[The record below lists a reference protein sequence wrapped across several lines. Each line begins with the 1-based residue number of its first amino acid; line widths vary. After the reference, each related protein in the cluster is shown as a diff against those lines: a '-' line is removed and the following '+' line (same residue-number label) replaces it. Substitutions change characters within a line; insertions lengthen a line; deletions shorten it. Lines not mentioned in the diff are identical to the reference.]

1 MKVVLTGADGMLGSD
16 IVRVFSES
24 APGVDLTGLTVQRL
38 DITSREA
45 VMATMRELRPDLL
58 IHGAAYTDVDGA
70 EADPEKAYLVNG
82 VGTRNLAMACAEL
95 GCPIMYISTDYV
107 FDGTKTGRYNEW
119 DRTSPVNQYGLSKL
133 MGEQFV
139 SSLTNRYYIVRT
151 SWLCGRSGRNFVGT
165 ISRLLDER
173 ESLDVVDD
181 QRGCPTFASDLAL
194 KLRDLMDK
202 GYGTYHITNSGDC
215 TWYEFAKKI
224 AEFKGSTTK
233 INAVTTDKFP
243 RPAKR
248 PANSVL
254 GNTMLR
260 LEGIEP
266 ARPWEE
272 ALKEYLGV

>member
-1 MKVVLTGADGMLGSD
+1 MKLFLTGLEGMLGHD
-16 IVRVFSES
+16 IVKLFGDAELIC
-24 APGVDLTGLTVQRL
+24 PQLKEL
-38 DITSREA
+38 DITVLDDVMNA
-45 VMATMRELRPDLL
+45 VKSSRPDLI
-58 IHGAAYTDVDGA
+58 IHAAAYTNVDGA
-70 EADPEKAYLVNG
+70 ESEPETAYLVNG
-82 VGTRNLAMACAEL
+82 IGARNMAMAAEESRV
-95 GCPIMYISTDYV
+95 PIMYISTDYV
-107 FDGTKTGRYNEW
+107 FDGTKTGQYDEW

-151 SWLCGRSGRNFVGT
+151 SWLCGKSGRNFAGT

-173 ESLDVVDD
+173 DSIDVVDD
-181 QRGCPTFASDLAL
+181 QRGCPTFAPDLAL
-194 KLRDLMDK
+194 KLRELREK

-215 TWYEFAKKI
+215 SWYEFAKKI
-224 AEFKGSTTK
+224 AEFKGSKTK
-233 INAVTTDKFP
+233 INPVTTDKFP

-248 PANSVL
+248 PTNSVL

>member
-1 MKVVLTGADGMLGSD
+1 MKLFLTGSEGMLGHD
-16 IVRVFSES
+16 IVKLFSDAE
-24 APGVDLTGLTVQRL
+24 LTCPQLKEL
-38 DITSREA
+38 DITVLDDVMNA
-45 VMATMRELRPDLL
+45 VKSSRPDLI
-58 IHGAAYTDVDGA
+58 IHAAAYTNVDGA
-70 EADPEKAYLVNG
+70 ESEPEAAYLVNG
-82 VGTRNLAMACAEL
+82 IGARNMAMAAEESRV
-95 GCPIMYISTDYV
+95 PIMYISTDYV
-107 FDGTKTGRYNEW
+107 FDGTKTGQYDEW

-151 SWLCGRSGRNFVGT
+151 SWLCGKSGRNFVGT

-173 ESLDVVDD
+173 DSLDVVDD
-181 QRGCPTFASDLAL
+181 QRGCPTFAPDLAL
-194 KLRDLMDK
+194 KLRELRER

-215 TWYEFAKKI
+215 SWYEFAKKI
-224 AEFKGSTTK
+224 AELKGSKTR
-233 INAVTTDKFP
+233 INPVTTDKFP

-260 LEGIEP
+260 LEGLEP

-272 ALKEYLGV
+272 ALKEYLES

>member
-1 MKVVLTGADGMLGSD
+1 VKLFLTGSEGMLGHD
-16 IVRVFSES
+16 IVKLFSDAE
-24 APGVDLTGLTVQRL
+24 LTCPQLKEL
-38 DITSREA
+38 DITVLDDVMNA
-45 VMATMRELRPDLL
+45 VKSSRPDLI
-58 IHGAAYTDVDGA
+58 IHAAAYTNVDGA
-70 EADPEKAYLVNG
+70 ESEPEAAYLVNG
-82 VGTRNLAMACAEL
+82 IGARNMAMAAEESRV
-95 GCPIMYISTDYV
+95 PIMYISTDYV
-107 FDGTKTGRYNEW
+107 FDGTKTGQYDEW

-151 SWLCGRSGRNFVGT
+151 SWLCGKSGRNFVGT

-173 ESLDVVDD
+173 DSLDVVDD
-181 QRGCPTFASDLAL
+181 QRGCPTFAPDLAL
-194 KLRDLMDK
+194 KLRELRER

-215 TWYEFAKKI
+215 SWYEFAKKI
-224 AEFKGSTTK
+224 AELKGSKTR
-233 INAVTTDKFP
+233 INPVTTDKFP

-260 LEGIEP
+260 LEGLEP

-272 ALKEYLGV
+272 ALKEYLES